1 MSVKPH
7 ENIRIQ
13 VVELLKRILIDVAR
27 KRYEISRDLHS
38 YMLLKLLESPEG
50 INVLMPQE
58 VRVGNERRA
67 VDMALGGE
75 IIFDFKSHERE
86 FDDAEK
92 DAREKYWPLVSK
104 ARFFITSNWHKW
116 RIYRV
121 TKENLQLIEECD
133 RGRAEELLKTQ
144 VIPQLGVIRIPPTPG
159 NIEALYKLEHERI
172 LKSLREVFDNVKED
186 PRVKPLYEAYKSMM
200 SLFYGEE
207 RSEDFYVDLFMR
219 HTYMHMAVLASL
231 TTSLGKVG
239 EVEDVC
245 SGALINIDVALPYLN
260 WWRIALFN
268 KNAET
273 PMRRVLEEVV
283 ARASMVGWSLGV
295 TEDVFRILYEFLVE
309 PRVRRELGEYYTPL
323 WLVEMMLNEFD
334 VKNRIVLDPFCGS
347 GTFLVKTFYRK
358 VSEGEHPDKALGE
371 VVGFDINPLAVAVAR
386 AELLIAYLRATER
399 EPENPP
405 HVYHVDTFATWFG
418 EGTLP
423 VAGLENLAKKVQAY
437 LQILVNLGLVELGGA
452 SKVLAI
458 LRTLEKTLT
467 RSIRFSYH
475 KCGLNPQCLEERIEE
490 YVEKSLGAL
499 GDAFIQRF
507 LEHFKKHSVAKS
519 IASLIVTHGGNDVWA
534 TVLVSIYALILISKF
549 KPDIIITNPPW
560 IPISEYKAPYTN
572 AIREY
577 MLERIGKYLR
587 RTEASRVLMG
597 ADIAAAALGKSIEL
611 ASVGVGFIMN
621 RDQLF
626 NHKYSVQAG
635 IAATYCVLKYTLES
649 LQKDREVKTKL
660 IDFDF
665 DVFEH
670 GMYPAVIIVKRG

>member
-13 VVELLKRILIDVAR
+13 VVELLKRILIDVVR

-50 INVLMPQE
+50 INVLMAQE

-86 FDDAEK
+86 FDDAER
-92 DAREKYWPLVSK
+92 DAREKYWSLVSK
-104 ARFFITSNWHKW
+104 ARFFITTNWHKW

-121 TKENLQLIEECD
+121 TGEGLELVEECD
-133 RGRAEELLKTQ
+133 RGRAKELLRTQ
-144 VIPQLGVIRIPPTPG
+144 VIPQLRVIRIPPTPE

-172 LKSLREVFDNVKED
+172 LKSLREVFNNVRED

-200 SLFYGEE
+200 SLFYGGEKD
-207 RSEDFYVDLFMR
+207 EDFYVDLFMR

-231 TTSLGKVG
+231 TEALGKVG
-239 EVEDVC
+239 RVEDVC

-268 KNAET
+268 GDTEAR
-273 PMRRVLEEVV
+273 MRGVLEEVV
-283 ARASMVGWSLGV
+283 ARASMVGWSVGV

-334 VKNRIVLDPFCGS
+334 VKDRIVLDPFCGS
-347 GTFLVKTFYRK
+347 GTFLVKAFHRK
-358 VSEGEHPDKALGE
+358 VGEGEDPDKALGE

-386 AELLIAYLRATER
+386 AELIIAYLRATER

-423 VAGLENLAKKVQAY
+423 VAGLENLAKKAQAY
-437 LQILVNLGLVELGGA
+437 LQILINLNQIKLGKA
-452 SKVLAI
+452 SQILAL
-458 LRTLEKTLT
+458 LRDIEKTLT
-467 RSIRFSYH
+467 YAIRFSYH
-475 KCGLNPQCLEERIEE
+475 ECHLNLECLEKRIEN
-490 YVEKSLGAL
+490 YLVKGLGNL
-499 GDAFIQRF
+499 KNQFIQKF
-507 LEHFKKHSVAKS
+507 LEHFEKHGVARS
-519 IASLIVTHGGNDVWA
+519 IADLIIKHGGNDVWSV
-534 TVLVSIYALILISKF
+534 VLLSIYVPILMTKF
-549 KPDIIITNPPW
+549 KTNIIVTNPPW
-560 IPISEYKAPYTN
+560 IHVTEYKAPYSSKL
-572 AIREY
+572 REY
-577 MLERIGKYLR
+577 MLKNIKRCVGEK
-587 RTEASRVLMG
+587 AAQVVAG

-611 ASVGVGFIMN
+611 AEEGVGFIMN
-621 RDQLF
+621 KDQLF
-626 NHKYSVQAG
+626 NHKSSMPAG
-635 IAATYCVLKYTLES
+635 IIATFCILEGLLRNKNVELS
-649 LQKDREVKTKL
+649 LF
-660 IDFDF
+660 DFDF
-665 DVFEH
+665 DVFQH
-670 GMYPAVIIVKRG
+670 GIYPAVIIVKKREVV

>member
-13 VVELLKRILIDVAR
+13 VVELLRRILIDVVR
-27 KRYEISRDLHS
+27 ERYENSRDLRL

-58 VRVGNERRA
+58 VYVGGERKA

-75 IIFDFKSHERE
+75 IVFDFKSHERE
-86 FDDAEK
+86 FDDAER
-92 DAREKYWPLVSK
+92 DAKEKYWSLVSR
-104 ARFFITSNWHKW
+104 ARFFITTNWHKW

-121 TKENLQLIEECD
+121 TGEGLELVGEFD
-133 RGRAEELLKTQ
+133 RERAEELLRTQ
-144 VIPQLGVIRIPPTPG
+144 VIPQLGVIRIPPTPE

-172 LKSLREVFDNVKED
+172 LKSLREVFDNVRED

-200 SLFYGEE
+200 SLFYGGEKGD
-207 RSEDFYVDLFMR
+207 DFYVDLFMR

-231 TTSLGKVG
+231 TVSLGKMG
-239 EVEDVC
+239 RVEDVC

-268 KNAET
+268 GDTEAR
-273 PMRRVLEEVV
+273 MREVLEEVV

-358 VSEGEHPDKALGE
+358 VGEGEDPDKALGE

-386 AELLIAYLRATER
+386 AELLIAYLRVTGR

-423 VAGLENLAKKVQAY
+423 VVGLENLAKKAQAY
-437 LQILVNLGLVELGGA
+437 LQTLINLNQIKLGETSQILTL
-452 SKVLAI
+452 
-458 LRTLEKTLT
+458 LRDIEKTLT
-467 RSIRFSYH
+467 YSIRFSYH
-475 KCGLNPQCLEERIEE
+475 ECQLLNPRCLEERIEK
-490 YVEKSLGAL
+490 YLLDGLSNLK
-499 GDAFIQRF
+499 DQFIQRF
-507 LEHFKKHSVAKS
+507 LEHFKKHEVAKS
-519 IASLIVTHGGNDVWA
+519 IADLIVKHGGNDVWSV
-534 TVLVSIYALILISKF
+534 VLLSIYVPILMTKF
-549 KPDIIITNPPW
+549 KPTIIVTNPPW
-560 IPISEYKAPYTN
+560 IHVTEYKAPYSSKL
-572 AIREY
+572 REY
-577 MLERIGKYLR
+577 MLKKIKRCVGEK
-587 RTEASRVLMG
+587 AAQVVAG

-611 ASVGVGFIMN
+611 AEEGVGFIMN
-621 RDQLF
+621 KDQLF
-626 NHKYSVQAG
+626 NHKSSMPAG
-635 IAATYCVLKYTLES
+635 IIATFCILEGLLRNKNVKLKLF
-649 LQKDREVKTKL
+649 
-660 IDFDF
+660 DFDF
-665 DVFEH
+665 DVFQH
-670 GMYPAVIIVKRG
+670 GIYPAVIIVKKREVV